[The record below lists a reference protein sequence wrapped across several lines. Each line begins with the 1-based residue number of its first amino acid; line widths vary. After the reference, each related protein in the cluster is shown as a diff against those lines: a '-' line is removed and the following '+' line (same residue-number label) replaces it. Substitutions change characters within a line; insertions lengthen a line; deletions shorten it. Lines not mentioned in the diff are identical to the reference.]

1 MAKNNK
7 GFTLVELLVSVVIF
21 GVVLTAA
28 FGFMLASAKTY
39 NKVNDRLE
47 IQNQSQ
53 AALNLIEEYVIDCN
67 LGISFV
73 PSDEDYVKDGKS
85 YPTGTLY
92 ILDEEENGEDIEYTV
107 HIFKLGSDEVL
118 RYAETSATPK
128 TNLETGEIESFSFS
142 EPVGDKV
149 TDKAVEFSVSYTP
162 NAKTFEISTINI
174 TLGMIKR
181 SAEYSGTINIALRNK
196 PVAVTM
202 APNP

>member
-1 MAKNNK
+1 MRDNNK

-28 FGFMLASAKTY
+28 FGFMLAAAKSY

-53 AALNLIEEYVIDCN
+53 AALNLIEEYVIDSN
-67 LGISFV
+67 LGMSFKQGV
-73 PSDEDYVKDGKS
+73 DYTKDGKS
-85 YPTGTLY
+85 YNTGTLY
-92 ILDEEENGEDIEYTV
+92 ILNENNGSYTV
-107 HIFKLGSDEVL
+107 HIFKLGSDEIL
-118 RYAETSATPK
+118 RYAEVTTVNANTDATGK
-128 TNLETGEIESFSFS
+128 ITVSFT
-142 EPVGDKV
+142 EPEGYKV

-162 NAKTFEISTINI
+162 DAKTLEIGTVDI

-196 PVAVTM
+196 PVQVNVTHSE
-202 APNP
+202 P

>member
-1 MAKNNK
+1 MTDNNK

-21 GVVLTAA
+21 AVVLAGA
-28 FGFMLASAKTY
+28 FGFMIAAAKSY

-47 IQNQSQ
+47 IQSQSQ

-67 LGISFV
+67 LGISFE
-73 PSDEDYVKDGKS
+73 SGANYVKDGKS

-92 ILDEEENGEDIEYTV
+92 ILNEEENGNYTV

-118 RYAETSATPK
+118 RYAEVTVTDDDVTKDAT
-128 TNLETGEIESFSFS
+128 TGEITLSFS
-142 EPVGDKV
+142 EPAGDKV

-162 NAKTFEISTINI
+162 DSETREIGTVNI

-181 SAEYSGTINIALRNK
+181 SAEYEGTINIALRNK
-196 PVAVTM
+196 PVEVSV
-202 APNP
+202 NP

>member
-1 MAKNNK
+1 MDNNK
-7 GFTLVELLVSVVIF
+7 GFTLVELLVCVVIF
-21 GVVLTAA
+21 GIVLAAA

-73 PSDEDYVKDGKS
+73 PSDEDYVKDGIS

-92 ILDEEENGEDIEYTV
+92 ILDQTGVNSYTV
-107 HIFKLGSDEVL
+107 HIFKLGSDETL
-118 RYAETSATPK
+118 RYAEVTSVTANK
-128 TNLETGEIESFSFS
+128 DVTGEITSYSFS
-142 EPVGDKV
+142 EPTGDKV
-149 TDKAVEFSVSYTP
+149 TDKAVEFTASYTP
-162 NAKTFEISTINI
+162 DTETLEIGTVNI

-181 SAEYSGTINIALRNK
+181 SATYEGTINIALRNK
-196 PVAVTM
+196 PVLATV
-202 APNP
+202 NP

>member
-21 GVVLTAA
+21 GVVLAAA
-28 FGFMLASAKTY
+28 FGFMLASAKSY

-67 LGISFV
+67 LGVSFV
-73 PSDEDYVKDGKS
+73 GSSYVKDGIS

-92 ILDEEENGEDIEYTV
+92 ILNEEENGDYTV
-107 HIFKLGSDEVL
+107 HIFKLGSDEIL
-118 RYAETSATPK
+118 RYAEVTVTDANVVK
-128 TNLETGEIESFSFS
+128 DAVTGQITLSFS
-142 EPVGDKV
+142 EPEGYKV
-149 TDKAVEFSVSYTP
+149 TDKAVTFSVSYTP
-162 NAKTFEISTINI
+162 DAKTLEIGTVDI

-181 SAEYSGTINIALRNK
+181 SANYEGTINIALRNK
-196 PVAVTM
+196 PVVVTV
-202 APNP
+202 N

>member
-1 MAKNNK
+1 MMDNNK
-7 GFTLVELLVSVVIF
+7 GFTLVELLVCVVIF
-21 GVVLTAA
+21 GIVLAAA

-73 PSDEDYVKDGKS
+73 PSDEDYVKDGIS

-92 ILDEEENGEDIEYTV
+92 ILDQTGVNSYTV
-107 HIFKLGSDEVL
+107 HIFKLGSDETL
-118 RYAETSATPK
+118 RYAEVTSVTANK
-128 TNLETGEIESFSFS
+128 DVTGEITSYSFS
-142 EPVGDKV
+142 EPTGDKV
-149 TDKAVEFSVSYTP
+149 TDKAVEFTASYTP
-162 NAKTFEISTINI
+162 DTETLEIGTVNI

-181 SAEYSGTINIALRNK
+181 SATYEGTINIALRNK
-196 PVAVTM
+196 PVLATV
-202 APNP
+202 NP